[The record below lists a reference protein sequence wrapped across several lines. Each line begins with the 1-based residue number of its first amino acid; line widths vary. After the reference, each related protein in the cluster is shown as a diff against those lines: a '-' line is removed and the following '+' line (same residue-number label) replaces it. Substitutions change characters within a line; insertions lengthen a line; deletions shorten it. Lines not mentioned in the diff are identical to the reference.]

1 MADLRV
7 TDTKGYLLYREVEP
21 VQPYPRIDP
30 QQPHDE
36 KPRGQE
42 QTREKKD
49 GQPRRRFVAM
59 RQLIDRLKEV
69 GQIERI
75 TYPALLKELGSI
87 GVGHADRE
95 LFDLL
100 KAHQVPP
107 EGLNHLAAQIR
118 NLIATPDVGFG
129 LPLDAEHNVLPYFSR
144 GLAMVQLCY
153 LHLELLPGQE
163 GPMLV
168 DTIARDGSFRC
179 GTRYLQAEFHPHVK
193 AQYDSALNVDIRIMV
208 AVGEMDEENRRA
220 ILFERTP
227 GVFAL
232 YTDKQISLSI

>member
-7 TDTKGYLLYREVEP
+7 TDTKGYMLYREVEP

-30 QQPHDE
+30 QQPYDE
-36 KPRGQE
+36 KLRAEDQA
-42 QTREKKD
+42 REKKD

-59 RQLIDRLKEV
+59 RQLIDRLKEI
-69 GQIERI
+69 GQLERI
-75 TYPALLKELGSI
+75 AYPALLKELENVGI
-87 GVGHADRE
+87 GNADRE

-100 KAHQVPP
+100 QAHQVTI

-118 NLIATPDVGFG
+118 TLMTSPDVGFG
-129 LPLDAEHNVLPYFSR
+129 PPLDAEHNVLPFFSS
-144 GLAMVQLCY
+144 GLSVVQLRY

-163 GPMLV
+163 GSVLV
-168 DTIARDGSFRC
+168 DAIARDGSFRC
-179 GTRYLQAEFHPHVK
+179 ATRHLQVEFQPQVK
-193 AQYDSALNVDIRIMV
+193 AQYDSALTVDLRIMV

-227 GVFAL
+227 GLFSL

>member
-7 TDTKGYLLYREVEP
+7 TDTQGYLLYREVEP

-36 KPRGQE
+36 KPRGQD
-42 QTREKKD
+42 QAREKKD

-69 GQIERI
+69 GQLERI
-75 TYPALLKELGSI
+75 SYPALLKELGTI
-87 GVGHADRE
+87 GIAHADQE
-95 LFDLL
+95 LFELL
-100 KAHQVPP
+100 QAHQVTA
-107 EGLNHLAAQIR
+107 EGLNHLAGQIR
-118 NLIATPDVGFG
+118 SLMATPDIGFG
-129 LPLDAEHNVLPYFSR
+129 PPLDAKENVLPYFSR
-144 GLAMVQLCY
+144 GLAVVQLRY
-153 LHLELLPGQE
+153 LQLELLAGQE
-163 GPMLV
+163 GPLLV
-168 DTIARDGSFRC
+168 DAIARDGSFRC
-179 GTRYLQAEFHPHVK
+179 AASYLRVEFQPQVK